1 MAKKQDLINVKGLS
15 IKDIQ
20 NLDYNYINSLDKTNI
35 RRLANRLVSATNK
48 RIRRLEQNE
57 LGYLAPA
64 LMSLNKKTK
73 GNTQFSIKGK
83 DRNEVLS
90 TISKMQQFLKK
101 ETSSLTGFNKL
112 RVKTRKRLGIK
123 KWKSVNQEKKYW
135 EMYRELV
142 EETGGEDA
150 MRNLYKNANKTGSD
164 IVQLMLA
171 QMYVKNDINDPD
183 EVILLMRD
191 LLKQVY
197 ESKESSSQLNE
208 EEFFSF

>member
-1 MAKKQDLINVKGLS
+1 MSKKQDLINVTGLT
-15 IKDIQ
+15 INDIL
-20 NLDYNYINSLDKTNI
+20 NMDYNYINSLGKQNLKRI
-35 RRLANRLVSATNK
+35 ANRLVSATNK

-57 LGYLAPA
+57 IGYLAPA

-83 DRNEVLS
+83 NRNDVLS
-90 TISKMQQFLKK
+90 TIAKMQQFLKK

-123 KWKSVNQEKKYW
+123 KWKSVDQEKNYW

-150 MRNLYKNANKTGSD
+150 MRNLYKNSNKAGSD
-164 IVQLMLA
+164 IVQTMLA

-197 ESKESSSQLNE
+197 ESKKRSSNKNVK
-208 EEFFSF
+208 EFFSW